1 MAREALRFLPLLKAC
16 RADSAGVESVPCVSA
31 DAGPQVVLARRPAAE
46 RAPDARPGGIKVLVV
61 LQFRLKNRGGRAI
74 AVGHVGYYVRKAFL
88 GQTSSKNRTAGEAG
102 RGVDKGNESP
112 SAMLPLTALV
122 RKSLSRLLLS
132 SNLCY
137 KPEHA

>member
-46 RAPDARPGGIKVLVV
+46 RAPDARPGGIKVFVV

-102 RGVDKGNESP
+102 RGVDKGDEFALGDASP
-112 SAMLPLTALV
+112 DRIGSQVALPIALIQQSV
-122 RKSLSRLLLS
+122 LQ
-132 SNLCY
+132 
-137 KPEHA
+137 A